1 MKINWKEQGLALWSA
16 VRPLL
21 AAGLKPLLWALLG
34 AGVSTVATG
43 CSSLTPSSKTQTMS
57 VWAFGIPGIAV
68 ITQSGQAADA
78 AGADTNAP
86 TQVNPTTVTVPIK

>member
-1 MKINWKEQGLALWSA
+1 MKINWKEQGLALWTA
-16 VRPLL
+16 VRPILV
-21 AAGLKPLLWALLG
+21 AGLKPLLWALLG
-34 AGVSTVATG
+34 VGVGAATG

-86 TQVNPTTVTVPIK
+86 TQTNPTTVTVPIK